1 MDHFQFA
8 LLFWSAVAML
18 LLQPSAA
25 QQPAFNW
32 SVRLRHCCWGRKHR
46 ARRSRRFS
54 MARLRVG

>member
-8 LLFWSAVAML
+8 LLFWSSVIMLFLHPPVAK
-18 LLQPSAA
+18 
-25 QQPAFNW
+25 QPAYNW

-54 MARLRVG
+54 MARMRVG